1 LQVHVNGEIKELTEG
16 ILLSELLTQLNLPVQ
31 RIAVEHNRTV
41 VRRADWEGIV
51 LREGDRVEIVHFVG
65 GGWGVASQVE

>member
-16 ILLSELLTQLNLPVQ
+16 TLLSELLTQLNLPVQ

-65 GGWGVASQVE
+65 GG

>member
-1 LQVHVNGEIKELTEG
+1 MQVHVNGEIKELTEG
-16 ILLSELLTQLNLPVQ
+16 TLLSELLTQLNLPVQ

-65 GGWGVASQVE
+65 GG

>member
-1 LQVHVNGEIKELTEG
+1 MGPLQVHVNGEIKELTEG
-16 ILLSELLTQLNLPVQ
+16 TLLSELLTQLNLPVQ

-65 GGWGVASQVE
+65 GG

>member
-1 LQVHVNGEIKELTEG
+1 MQVHVNGEIKELTEG
-16 ILLSELLTQLNLPVQ
+16 TLLSELLTQLSLPVQ

-65 GGWGVASQVE
+65 GG

>member
-65 GGWGVASQVE
+65 GG

>member
-1 LQVHVNGEIKELTEG
+1 LRPLQVHVNGEIKELTEG
-16 ILLSELLTQLNLPVQ
+16 TLLSELLTQLNLPVQ

-65 GGWGVASQVE
+65 GG

>member
-16 ILLSELLTQLNLPVQ
+16 TLLSELLTQLSLPVQ

-65 GGWGVASQVE
+65 GG